1 MTKYVVQVTSRKV
14 RDSISVKT
22 PKNIITYKQHM
33 GGVDC
38 GDHNMWMVPVFA
50 NVSHF
55 LKWYKKA
62 FLGLTDVSLLQVIVA
77 WNLEMN
83 IPDIPRR
90 GRQPKFRELKRW
102 LFYSISSKE
111 MMIYVD
117 NKGKNRNTHEYYH
130 TSAK

>member
-1 MTKYVVQVTSRKV
+1 
-14 RDSISVKT
+14 
-22 PKNIITYKQHM
+22 M

-90 GRQPKFRELKRW
+90 GRHPKFRELKRW

-117 NKGKNRNTHEYYH
+117 NKEKKTLKGCKQKQPCTLPHQYEIIIIIRY
-130 TSAK
+130 